1 MESNGIRNRIQ
12 VSQATADLIKAGGM
26 SEWITPREDLIN
38 AKGKGKL
45 QTYWVEPKILS
56 GGTKSIAPS
65 EQASIAYQTLGGVK
79 LDEKIIR
86 LIEWN
91 VDVLASH
98 LRRIIDERK
107 RCEQHQQ
114 ANSSFYKQ
122 KNKKNPSKRNVTV
135 DMESI
140 GRQEHMNSG
149 QMFVDEVAE
158 IIEMTP
164 STDQNLMH
172 HHQPMHEEERE
183 DLDSELYSQ
192 IREYVTTIANMYR
205 EVNPFH
211 NFDHAS
217 HVAMSVAKLMGRI
230 TSIDG
235 VQHQVLH
242 ESHDEDMTEFSTPD
256 DFYSTSELKSR
267 FDPLFVPLLH

>member
-122 KNKKNPSKRNVTV
+122 KKKGNASNKRNSL

-140 GRQEHMNSG
+140 GHSG

-158 IIEMTP
+158 IVEMTP
-164 STDQNLMH
+164 SVDKSLLH
-172 HHQPMHEEERE
+172 HNPMHNDEELRE

-192 IREYVTTIANMYR
+192 IREYVTTIANMY
-205 EVNPFH
+205 F
-211 NFDHAS
+211 
-217 HVAMSVAKLMGRI
+217 G
-230 TSIDG
+230 
-235 VQHQVLH
+235 
-242 ESHDEDMTEFSTPD
+242 
-256 DFYSTSELKSR
+256 
-267 FDPLFVPLLH
+267 